1 MTGRPGEKSCCPFGW
16 SITSLIGS
24 ESGRLVGWVEQP
36 MVSLHLLPIR
46 WMRAELESPRFM
58 LLSWPLDAG
67 CLLAPCASTWRTRVL
82 MCLFGTVGH
91 RPSVQSYGIVPNRFL
106 SKDVLKISDLT
117 N

>member
-1 MTGRPGEKSCCPFGW
+1 MTGRPGEKSCCPIGW
-16 SITSLIGS
+16 SLDWIRI
-24 ESGRLVGWVEQP
+24 RQVVGLNSQP
-36 MVSLHLLPIR
+36 MVFLHLLPIP
-46 WMRAELESPRFM
+46 WMMGAELESPRFM
-58 LLSWPLDAG
+58 LLSWTWMPDA
-67 CLLAPCASTWRTRVL
+67 LLRVHLPSTWRARVL